1 MPKKSAKK
9 SLTFGQNVP
18 KTIPTE
24 TKSVEIPSSAEP
36 KDSVMYGFLLRTPK
50 EPESDFLTT
59 VLPLKSSLQDL
70 NSSSLKVILGGMRF
84 FDHISTIK
92 KLLFFQNRSILE
104 QICTLFH
111 EPMGATWKISTIID
125 FVSRDPQ
132 VDTLLLKNVI
142 LKPYKGVIMDL
153 SLSYG
158 VEWPMTLTISNNAME
173 LMEKSSGF
181 LLEIELVKWKP
192 NQLYKVKKDN
202 VYFNLFI
209 FHAVLEKVFRT
220 RFICCKL
227 NTFPETKL

>member
-1 MPKKSAKK
+1 MLKKSAKK

-24 TKSVEIPSSAEP
+24 TKFVEIPSSAEP

-132 VDTLLLKNVI
+132 VDPLLLKNVI

-181 LLEIELVKWKP
+181 LLEIELVKWKL
-192 NQLYKVKKDN
+192 NQLYKVMKDN
-202 VYFNLFI
+202 VYLNLFI
-209 FHAVLEKVFRT
+209 FHALPF
-220 RFICCKL
+220 
-227 NTFPETKL
+227 